1 MAMKKPV
8 KKSVPTK
15 KGDEPVRVATKR
27 KPPAGS
33 ENPSKSHWG
42 TKSRNDEVRD
52 ALKEGYKKYGKTNFN
67 KTWEIN
73 LNAGG
78 FGIPRPVKK
87 KP

>member
-1 MAMKKPV
+1 MAMKKLV

-15 KGDEPVRVATKR
+15 KGDEPVRVAIKR

-33 ENPSKSHWG
+33 ENPG
-42 TKSRNDEVRD
+42 ANRGIFTKSRNEEIAD
-52 ALKEGYKKYGKTNFN
+52 ANKEGIKKFGRGNYT
-67 KTWEIN
+67 ID

-87 KP
+87 K

>member
-8 KKSVPTK
+8 K
-15 KGDEPVRVATKR
+15 KGDEPVRVASKA
-27 KPPAGS
+27 KQPAGS
-33 ENPSKSHWG
+33 INPSKKPG
-42 TKSRNDEVRD
+42 IFIKSRNEEVAD
-52 ALKEGYKKYGKTNFN
+52 AIKEGNKKYGKGNYT
-67 KTWEIN
+67 ID